1 MIKLLSLFSGIG
13 AFEAALRRGGYQ
25 FETVN
30 YCEIDPYAAK
40 AYSQIHG
47 ISEDFNLHDVRTVNP
62 LLMNNVNLVTYGFP
76 CVPEGFL
83 IKTKNGYKNI
93 EDITTNDYVLSHTN
107 TYQKVVKTMNRISD
121 HINHVK
127 GVGCVDLQITD
138 EHPVYVLRNNEF
150 MWVKAKDLSL
160 SDRLVFNKNTK
171 TENIDIPD
179 NVLWLMGR
187 YFADG
192 YKENHALHRVIFC
205 IGKKKTFEFEEKIQG
220 IKFTKYHESRSCIEY
235 KLIDSEIEKYFTG
248 FTTRSTEK
256 EIPQWIIDL
265 SKDKLIHFYNGYYS
279 GDGHDR
285 KDRELSMFC
294 TVSKKM
300 AYGLQDIV
308 IKLFN
313 VVPTLNIRKD
323 KRSKTFNDSYCFQFS
338 LRPKEQIIRK
348 DKICVQIKNL
358 YREEKQLKVFNFE
371 VENDNSYT
379 VNNVI
384 VHNCQDI
391 SIAGKQKGFEHD
403 GERTRSG
410 LFFEALRIIE
420 FLQPE
425 YAICENVKALT
436 SKKFEKEFNTV
447 LNSLAEVGYNN
458 YWKVLNAKDYG
469 IPQNRE
475 RVFIVSIRKD
485 IDKGGFKFPEK
496 MPLNIRVKDILENNV
511 DEKYYINTEKARQL
525 IKKLLDKNR
534 ITGVEVCDATV
545 NAPNVRDISNA
556 IISRYDAGISN
567 QRSWGTA
574 VIEPHVKQIGNIVT
588 TGNFKNPQRGRI
600 YDSEGISPCLNTVQG
615 GGLEPKF
622 IEPVICTSR
631 GRNPENP
638 SDRTAGIPTEQRLEP
653 NTDGVSNTLTTVQ
666 KDNYLLE
673 VPKLTQIGNLMD
685 DTKRK
690 FKNSQTGRVYDSAGI
705 SPAIDTTQG
714 RPKFV
719 EPVVIGSTQEHA
731 AVKNDGICTCLT
743 EAMGAG
749 GGQIPMI
756 TDNQQN
762 DCCGYRIRKLTP
774 LECFRLMGFSDEEFN
789 RIKGVSNT
797 QLYKMAGNSI
807 VVNVLEAIFKQ
818 LFKENHKE

>member
-30 YCEIDPYAAK
+30 YCEIDPYASK

-76 CVPEGFL
+76 C
-83 IKTKNGYKNI
+83 
-93 EDITTNDYVLSHTN
+93 
-107 TYQKVVKTMNRISD
+107 
-121 HINHVK
+121 
-127 GVGCVDLQITD
+127 
-138 EHPVYVLRNNEF
+138 
-150 MWVKAKDLSL
+150 
-160 SDRLVFNKNTK
+160 
-171 TENIDIPD
+171 
-179 NVLWLMGR
+179 
-187 YFADG
+187 
-192 YKENHALHRVIFC
+192 
-205 IGKKKTFEFEEKIQG
+205 
-220 IKFTKYHESRSCIEY
+220 
-235 KLIDSEIEKYFTG
+235 
-248 FTTRSTEK
+248 
-256 EIPQWIIDL
+256 
-265 SKDKLIHFYNGYYS
+265 
-279 GDGHDR
+279 
-285 KDRELSMFC
+285 
-294 TVSKKM
+294 
-300 AYGLQDIV
+300 
-308 IKLFN
+308 
-313 VVPTLNIRKD
+313 
-323 KRSKTFNDSYCFQFS
+323 
-338 LRPKEQIIRK
+338 
-348 DKICVQIKNL
+348 
-358 YREEKQLKVFNFE
+358 
-371 VENDNSYT
+371 
-379 VNNVI
+379 
-384 VHNCQDI
+384 QDI
-391 SIAGKQKGFEHD
+391 SVAGKQKGFEHD

-436 SKKFEKEFNTV
+436 SKKFTAEFQTV
-447 LNSLAEVGYNN
+447 LSGLSEAGYNN
-458 YWKVLNAKDYG
+458 YWAVLNAKDYG

-574 VIEPHVKQIGNIVT
+574 VIEPHVKRLGNLYSDT
-588 TGNFKNPQRGRI
+588 AGGARAGNT
-600 YDSEGISPCLNTVQG
+600 YDPEGLSPTLQTAQG
-615 GGLEPKF
+615 GNRQPLIIEP
-622 IEPVICTSR
+622 PVICASR
-631 GRNPENP
+631 GRNTDNP

-666 KDNYLLE
+666 KDNY
-673 VPKLTQIGNLMD
+673 V
-685 DTKRK
+685 
-690 FKNSQTGRVYDSAGI
+690 FDS
-705 SPAIDTTQG
+705 
-714 RPKFV
+714 
-719 EPVVIGSTQEHA
+719 
-731 AVKNDGICTCLT
+731 
-743 EAMGAG
+743 
-749 GGQIPMI
+749 
-756 TDNQQN
+756 
-762 DCCGYRIRKLTP
+762 YRIRKLTP

-818 LFKENHKE
+818 LFKENHKSENQSE

>member
-13 AFEAALRRGGYQ
+13 AFETALRRGGYQ

-62 LLMNNVNLVTYGFP
+62 LLMDNVNLVTFGFP
-76 CVPEGFL
+76 
-83 IKTKNGYKNI
+83 
-93 EDITTNDYVLSHTN
+93 
-107 TYQKVVKTMNRISD
+107 
-121 HINHVK
+121 
-127 GVGCVDLQITD
+127 
-138 EHPVYVLRNNEF
+138 
-150 MWVKAKDLSL
+150 
-160 SDRLVFNKNTK
+160 
-171 TENIDIPD
+171 
-179 NVLWLMGR
+179 
-187 YFADG
+187 
-192 YKENHALHRVIFC
+192 
-205 IGKKKTFEFEEKIQG
+205 
-220 IKFTKYHESRSCIEY
+220 
-235 KLIDSEIEKYFTG
+235 
-248 FTTRSTEK
+248 
-256 EIPQWIIDL
+256 
-265 SKDKLIHFYNGYYS
+265 
-279 GDGHDR
+279 
-285 KDRELSMFC
+285 
-294 TVSKKM
+294 
-300 AYGLQDIV
+300 
-308 IKLFN
+308 
-313 VVPTLNIRKD
+313 
-323 KRSKTFNDSYCFQFS
+323 
-338 LRPKEQIIRK
+338 
-348 DKICVQIKNL
+348 
-358 YREEKQLKVFNFE
+358 
-371 VENDNSYT
+371 
-379 VNNVI
+379 
-384 VHNCQDI
+384 CQDI
-391 SIAGKQKGFEHD
+391 SVAGKQKGFEHE

-436 SKKFEKEFNTV
+436 SKKFTAEFQTV
-447 LNSLAEVGYNN
+447 LNGLSKAGYNN
-458 YWKVLNAKDYG
+458 YWEVLNAKDYG

-475 RVFIVSIRKD
+475 RVFIISIRKD
-485 IDKGGFKFPEK
+485 IDKNGFKFPEK

-511 DEKYYINTEKARQL
+511 DEKYYINTDKARQL

-588 TGNFKNPQRGRI
+588 TGNFRNPQRGRI
-600 YDSEGISPCLNTVQG
+600 YDSEGISPCLNTMQG

-622 IEPVICTSR
+622 IEPVICASR
-631 GRNPENP
+631 GRNPDNP

-653 NTDGVSNTLTTVQ
+653 NTDGVSNTLTIVQKDNYLLESAVLRQERTEYGKQIRKAYENGEITEKRSNIRELSPRDDGITNTLTTVQ

-673 VPKLTQIGNLMD
+673 APQINVVGNL
-685 DTKRK
+685 RGH
-690 FKNSQTGRVYDSAGI
+690 SQMGRVFSTDGLSGCLSHADAKEPI
-705 SPAIDTTQG
+705 KILQ
-714 RPKFV
+714 
-719 EPVVIGSTQEHA
+719 PVVIGSTQQHA
-731 AVKNDGICTCLT
+731 AVKNDGVCPCLT
-743 EAMGAG
+743 ACMGTG

-756 TDNQQN
+756 TDNQI

-774 LECFRLMGFSDEEFN
+774 LECFRLMGFSDDEFN

-818 LFKENHKE
+818 LFKENHK